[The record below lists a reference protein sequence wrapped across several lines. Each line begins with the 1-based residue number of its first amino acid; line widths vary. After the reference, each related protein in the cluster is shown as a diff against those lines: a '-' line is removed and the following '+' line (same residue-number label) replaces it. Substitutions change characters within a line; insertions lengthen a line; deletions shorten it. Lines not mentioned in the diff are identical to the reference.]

1 VEMAYLKV
9 GHHTVIPLAQL
20 RMLVPGLEPGI
31 WHTPLPTCKEYF
43 RTPLN

>member
-1 VEMAYLKV
+1 VDMAYLKV

-31 WHTPLPTCKEYF
+31 WQIPHYQPAKNIFE
-43 RTPLN
+43 RH